1 MAKIVKTNAMRYL
14 EKNNIEHNVI
24 TYESDGFMDGVS
36 IAEKLNQP
44 LEKTFKTLVTVGKSK
59 THYVFVVPVAEE
71 LNLKKAA
78 SIVGE
83 KSIEMISVKDINAIT
98 GYIRGGCSPLG
109 MKKQFR
115 TIVHISALNQNKI
128 LFSAGRLGAQ
138 IEMAPSL
145 LKELINA
152 EFEDIII

>member
-83 KSIEMISVKDINAIT
+83 KSIEM
-98 GYIRGGCSPLG
+98 
-109 MKKQFR
+109 
-115 TIVHISALNQNKI
+115 
-128 LFSAGRLGAQ
+128 LFFLCYN
-138 IEMAPSL
+138 ICE
-145 LKELINA
+145 
-152 EFEDIII
+152 IIF

>member
-14 EKNNIEHNVI
+14 EKNNIDHRVI

-44 LEKTFKTLVTVGKSK
+44 VEKTFKTLVTVGKSK
-59 THYVFVVPVAEE
+59 TYYVFVVPVAEE

-78 SIVGE
+78 SVVGE
-83 KSIEMISVKDINAIT
+83 KSIEMIPVKDINSIT
-98 GYIRGGCSPLG
+98 GYIRGGCSPIG

-115 TIVHISALNQNKI
+115 TIVHISALEQGEI
-128 LFSAGRLGAQ
+128 MFSAGRLGAQ
-138 IEMAPSL
+138 IEMAPEL

>member
-36 IAEKLNQP
+36 IAKKLNQP

-78 SIVGE
+78 TLVGE

-115 TIVHISALNQNKI
+115 TIVHISALSQNKI

-138 IEMAPSL
+138 IEMAPTL